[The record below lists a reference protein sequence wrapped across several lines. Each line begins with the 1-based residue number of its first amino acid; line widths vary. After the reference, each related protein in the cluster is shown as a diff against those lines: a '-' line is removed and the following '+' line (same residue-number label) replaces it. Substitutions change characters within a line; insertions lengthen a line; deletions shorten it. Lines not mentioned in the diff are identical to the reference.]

1 MLKVDNSNLYYAL
14 SKIDPDFKKDWSKSF
29 FNKFINLKNTRL
41 YFSEPS
47 NKGYIIFS
55 YTSFEIEIVSIFINF
70 KYRRLGIASTLL
82 EKVKEFAIKK
92 KILRIVLEVSVENN
106 IALVLY
112 KRFGFIEVGIRQN
125 YYKKQNKLI
134 DAKIMSYSI

>member
-1 MLKVDNSNLYYAL
+1 MLKVDNSLYCVL
-14 SKIDPDFKKDWSKSF
+14 SKIDPDFTKYWSKSF
-29 FNKFINLKNTRL
+29 FAKFINLKNTRL
-41 YFSEPS
+41 YFSEPT

-55 YTSFEIEIVSIFINF
+55 YTRFEIEIVSIFINF

-82 EKVKEFAIKK
+82 EQVKEFAIKN

-106 IALVLY
+106 IAMVLY
-112 KRFGFIEVGIRQN
+112 KRFGFIEVGIRKN
-125 YYKKQNKLI
+125 YYKKKNKLI

>member
-1 MLKVDNSNLYYAL
+1 MLKIDNSLYCAL
-14 SKIDPDFKKDWSKSF
+14 SKIDPDFTKYWSKSF
-29 FNKFINLKNTRL
+29 FAKFINLKNTRL
-41 YFSEPS
+41 YFSEPA

-55 YTSFEIEIVSIFINF
+55 YTRFEIEIVSIFINF

-82 EKVKEFAIKK
+82 EQVKEFAIKN

-106 IALVLY
+106 IAMVLY
-112 KRFGFIEVGIRQN
+112 KRFGFIEVGIRKN
-125 YYKKQNKLI
+125 YYKKKNKLI